1 MLVVKVQNTCR
12 PKRDKSAPVSVL
24 DFCSL
29 RGYSVG
35 YKWKQGFFSEWNPSS
50 ACTEVGSVSCEQPCG
65 NEGGAE
71 WLTGRDER
79 LRVEGGHVED
89 SSAGMWESLSEV
101 KVQFDEWTP
110 RVLKERRSWWYCV
123 RLLCLCCGSVLFRTC
138 GFFSGVSPTHQHAPG
153 YVKAACCHC
162 SCPGWNCTQEVSLKQ
177 SISCGCSR
185 NLSVSGTWKAP
196 PCWSLQACTARSPR
210 RPAVAV
216 LWPRSPLCNQSCVK
230 YLQHFGWGWKQFFF
244 VVKSAH
250 AV

>member
-50 ACTEVGSVSCEQPCG
+50 ACTEVGSVSCEQLCG

-138 GFFSGVSPTHQHAPG
+138 GFFSGVFSYTSAHTGLCKSCLLSLLVSRLELHAGGQFKAIHLLWLQPKPFCVRNVESTTLLIPAGLHRPLPTQAG
-153 YVKAACCHC
+153 
-162 SCPGWNCTQEVSLKQ
+162 
-177 SISCGCSR
+177 
-185 NLSVSGTWKAP
+185 SGG
-196 PCWSLQACTARSPR
+196 
-210 RPAVAV
+210 AVAAQPV
-216 LWPRSPLCNQSCVK
+216 M
-230 YLQHFGWGWKQFFF
+230 
-244 VVKSAH
+244 
-250 AV
+250 